1 LTPPHLRST
10 RRFVAARKSPEGDKA
25 APRPQ
30 APVAEREPLTI
41 VVIDAPP
48 AEEIVTAPVTTP
60 VRVRTRTSVEGPA
73 QAWRRRWPFVLLVA
87 VAVALVFSTYRT
99 VFGPLILRFEHGVQR
114 RVDGERSYSA
124 PRDPKT
130 RLPQS

>member
-1 LTPPHLRST
+1 MTPLQPGST
-10 RRFVAARKSPEGDKA
+10 RRLVPARRSPEGDKA

-48 AEEIVTAPVTTP
+48 AQEIVTTPATTR
-60 VRVRTRTSVEGPA
+60 VRVRTRTSVHAPA
-73 QAWRRRWPFVLLVA
+73 QVSRRRWPFALLATVA
-87 VAVALVFSTYRT
+87 AALVLSTYRS
-99 VFGPLILRFEHGVQR
+99 VFEPLLLRFEHGVER
-114 RVDGERSYSA
+114 RVVGERSYSA

-130 RLPQS
+130 KLPQS